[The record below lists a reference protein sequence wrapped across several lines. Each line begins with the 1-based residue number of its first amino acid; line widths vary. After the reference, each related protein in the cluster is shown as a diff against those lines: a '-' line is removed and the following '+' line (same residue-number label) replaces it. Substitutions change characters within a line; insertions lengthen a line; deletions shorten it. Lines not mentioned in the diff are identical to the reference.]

1 MREWLNLN
9 GKFIE
14 ERTPVVVA
22 DNRAL
27 KYGDG
32 LFETMRVVLG
42 KIRLKKLHFER
53 LFDGMEALKISLT
66 GTADPRILEDQILK
80 TVKKNSIKGPARVRL
95 MVFRGNGSL
104 RDFSSRGAGYII
116 QVWPLSASKLAMNS
130 EGLSVGIYEAGRKA
144 CDQLANLK
152 SNNYLLYAMGA
163 LHAREQEW
171 DDSLILNTHNRISES
186 TVANLFWVKEGKVYT
201 PPLSE
206 GCVAGVMRAHLI
218 ARLAEE
224 GKPVTEQPV
233 TVAGLTDADEI
244 FLTNAIQGLRWVGNF
259 NGRTFGNQLSS
270 QLFNATV

>member
-66 GTADPRILEDQILK
+66 GTADPRILEEQILK
-80 TVKKNSIKGPARVRL
+80 TVKKNNIKGPARVRL

-233 TVAGLTDADEI
+233 TVAGLTEADEI

>member
-1 MREWLNLN
+1 MREWLNLS

-22 DNRAL
+22 DNRAF

-42 KIRLKKLHFER
+42 KIRLKRRHFER
-53 LFDGMEALKISLT
+53 LFDGMETLKISLT
-66 GTADPRILEDQILK
+66 GTADPRILEEQVLR
-80 TVKKNSIKGPARVRL
+80 TVKKNNIKGPARVRL

-104 RDFSSRGAGYII
+104 QDFSSRGAGYLI

-171 DDSLILNTHNRISES
+171 DDSLILNTHDRISES

-224 GKPVTEQPV
+224 EKPVIEQPV
-233 TVAGLTDADEI
+233 TVAGLTEADEI
-244 FLTNAIQGLRWVGNF
+244 FLTNAIQGLRWVGSF
-259 NGRTFGNQLSS
+259 NGKTFGNRFSS
-270 QLFNATV
+270 QLFNATI